1 MKKKAEL
8 DYWELNNKYDAAKFN
23 FNTTQE
29 IEPFDGIIGQERA
42 IKSFEFGLNVK
53 MKGYNIYVSGP
64 SGSGKTSYAR
74 LSTQAKAKNE
84 AVPYDWC
91 YVYNFDN
98 PRSPLS
104 LRFEPGIGRQFRDD
118 MNELISFF
126 KTEITKAFSSE
137 DYDKEKTDL
146 SRTYDDKRDEL
157 IKKLNSFAE
166 KNGFLLKTSNS
177 GIIFQPIINNEP
189 VTEENYDTLDES
201 VKDGINERLESMQD
215 TVNAI
220 MRDVKSIDKEY
231 RQKMDDLD
239 YKIGMFAI
247 GHYVSTLQEKYQD
260 SKRVIKYLEAVQE
273 DVLDNID
280 QFSEPE
286 TDEEDPV
293 AALLPKLGG
302 AKNDDTTLKYRVN
315 LLVDNSKTEG
325 APVIVDY
332 NPTYYNLVGEVEYD
346 NEYGNLTTDF
356 MKIKAGIMHKANGGY
371 LIIQIQDLL
380 SNTQSWEAL
389 RRIIKTREIAI
400 ENLREQAGAITVTT
414 LKPEPIPADM
424 KVILIGGA
432 YYYELLRGYDE
443 DFSKLFKIRA
453 DFDYEMDRTDNN
465 VYKIAGFIS
474 KFCKNENTLPFDSTA
489 VATIIEYA
497 SREAESQKKL
507 TTRFNLIA
515 EILAESA
522 TWAKLD
528 NADMVT
534 EEYVKKADRERIYRL
549 SMYHEKMNDL
559 LDNDTI
565 MIATDGYCVGKINGL
580 AVLDMGD
587 FSFGSPTR
595 ITATTYMGKSGI
607 VNIEKEAEMS
617 GPTHNKGVQII
628 TGYLGSMYAQKMPLS
643 LSCRIAFEQN
653 YNGIDGDSASSTE
666 LYCILSSLSG
676 IPVNQSL
683 AVTGSVNQCGEI
695 QAIGGINHKIEGY
708 FDLCNRRGLTGKQG
722 IVMPYANVRDLV
734 LKDDV
739 IRAVKNRMFHIYPI
753 STIDEGIEILL
764 GTQAGTIDKNGNYPT
779 DSVHGRVMAKLIEF
793 NKNNEDENE

>member
-1 MKKKAEL
+1 MKT
-8 DYWELNNKYDAAKFN
+8 ELNYTQLNNREDINKFSFK
-23 FNTTQE
+23 TTDD
-29 IEPFDGIIGQERA
+29 IEPFKGIIGQERA
-42 IKSFEFGLNVK
+42 VKAFEFGLNVK

-64 SGSGKTSYAR
+64 SGSGKTTYAK
-74 LSTQAKAKNE
+74 LSAKEKAKNE

-91 YVYNFDN
+91 YVYNFDD

-118 MNELISFF
+118 MNELVSFF
-126 KTEITKAFSSE
+126 KTELTKAFTSE
-137 DYDKEKTDL
+137 DYDKEKSDL

-157 IKKLNSFAE
+157 IKKLDSVASENSFA
-166 KNGFLLKTSNS
+166 LKTSNS
-177 GIIFQPIINNEP
+177 GIIFQPIIDN
-189 VTEENYDTLDES
+189 VLITEENYDSLDED
-201 VKDGINERLESMQD
+201 VKNGINERLESMQD
-215 TVNAI
+215 VVNSI
-220 MRDVKSIDKEY
+220 MRDIKNIDKEY

-247 GHYVSTLQEKYQD
+247 GHYVSALQEKYKY
-260 SKRVIKYLEAVQE
+260 SERVIKYLESVQE
-273 DVLDNID
+273 DVLENID
-280 QFSEPE
+280 QFSEQEP
-286 TDEEDPV
+286 DEEDPV

-302 AKNDDTTLKYRVN
+302 TKNDDATLKYRVN
-315 LLVDNSKTEG
+315 LIVDNSKTEG

-356 MKIKAGIMHKANGGY
+356 MKIKPGLMHRANGGY
-371 LIIQIQDLL
+371 LIIQAQDLL
-380 SNTQSWEAL
+380 SNVQAWEAL
-389 RRIIKTREIAI
+389 RRIIKTKEITI
-400 ENLREQAGAITVTT
+400 ENLRDQVGAIAVTT
-414 LKPEPIPADM
+414 LKPEPIPSDV
-424 KVILIGGA
+424 KVILVGGA

-453 DFDYEMDRTDNN
+453 DFDYEMDRNDENIF
-465 VYKIAGFIS
+465 KIAGFIS
-474 KFCKNENTLPFDSTA
+474 KFCDNEKTLPFDSSA
-489 VATIIEYA
+489 VASVIEYS
-497 SREAESQKKL
+497 SRSVESQKKL
-507 TTRFNLIA
+507 STRFNLIA

-522 TWAKLD
+522 TWAQLD
-528 NADMVT
+528 NAEIVT
-534 EEYVKKADRERIYRL
+534 AEYVKKAEEEKAYRL
-549 SMYHEKMNDL
+549 SMYQEKMNEL
-559 LDNDTI
+559 LDNNTI

-587 FSFGSPTR
+587 YSFGSPTR

-628 TGYLGSMYAQKMPLS
+628 TGYLGRMYAQKMPLS

-666 LYCILSSLSG
+666 LYCILSSLSE

-695 QAIGGINHKIEGY
+695 QAIGGVTHKIEGY
-708 FDLCNRRGLTGKQG
+708 FDLCSRRGLTGKQG
-722 IVMPYANVRDLV
+722 VVIPESNVNDLV

-739 IRAVKNRMFHIYPI
+739 IEAVKNGMFHIYSI
-753 STIDEGIEILL
+753 STIDEGIELLL
-764 GTQAGTIDKNGNYPT
+764 GTEAGVMDENGDYPPE
-779 DSVHGRVMAKLIEF
+779 SVHGKVMAKLKKF
-793 NKNNEDENE
+793 NEYNED

>member
-1 MKKKAEL
+1 MEVSDVKT
-8 DYWELNNKYDAAKFN
+8 ELNYTQLNNREDINKFSFK
-23 FNTTQE
+23 TTDD
-29 IEPFDGIIGQERA
+29 IEPFKGIIGQERA
-42 IKSFEFGLNVK
+42 VKAFEFGLNVK

-64 SGSGKTSYAR
+64 CGSGKTTYAK
-74 LSTQAKAKNE
+74 LSAKEKAKNE

-91 YVYNFDN
+91 YVYNFDD

-118 MNELISFF
+118 MNELVSFF
-126 KTEITKAFSSE
+126 KTELTKAFTSE
-137 DYDKEKTDL
+137 DYDKEKSDL

-157 IKKLNSFAE
+157 IKKLDSVASENSFA
-166 KNGFLLKTSNS
+166 LKTSNS
-177 GIIFQPIINNEP
+177 GIIFQPIIDN
-189 VTEENYDTLDES
+189 VLITEENYDSLDED
-201 VKDGINERLESMQD
+201 VKNGINERLESMQD
-215 TVNAI
+215 VVNSI
-220 MRDVKSIDKEY
+220 MRDIKNIDKEY

-247 GHYVSTLQEKYQD
+247 GHYVSALQEKYQY
-260 SKRVIKYLEAVQE
+260 SERVIKYLESVQE
-273 DVLDNID
+273 DVLENID
-280 QFSEPE
+280 QFSEQEP
-286 TDEEDPV
+286 DEEDPV

-302 AKNDDTTLKYRVN
+302 TKNDDATLKYRVN
-315 LLVDNSKTEG
+315 LIVDNSKTEG

-356 MKIKAGIMHKANGGY
+356 MKIKPGLMHRANGGY
-371 LIIQIQDLL
+371 LIIQAQDLL
-380 SNTQSWEAL
+380 SNVQAWEAF
-389 RRIIKTREIAI
+389 RRIIKTKEITI
-400 ENLREQAGAITVTT
+400 ENLRDQVGAIAVTT
-414 LKPEPIPADM
+414 LKPEPIPSDV
-424 KVILIGGA
+424 KVILVGGA

-453 DFDYEMDRTDNN
+453 DFDYEMDRNDENIF
-465 VYKIAGFIS
+465 KIAGFIS
-474 KFCKNENTLPFDSTA
+474 KFCDNEKTLPFDSSA
-489 VATIIEYA
+489 VASVIEYS
-497 SREAESQKKL
+497 SRSVESQKKL
-507 TTRFNLIA
+507 STRFNLIA

-522 TWAKLD
+522 TWAQLD
-528 NADMVT
+528 NAEIVT
-534 EEYVKKADRERIYRL
+534 AEYVKKAEEEKAYRL
-549 SMYHEKMNDL
+549 SMYQEKMNEL
-559 LDNDTI
+559 LDNNTI

-587 FSFGSPTR
+587 YSFGSPTR

-628 TGYLGSMYAQKMPLS
+628 TGYLGRMYAQKMPLS

-666 LYCILSSLSG
+666 LYCILSSLSE

-695 QAIGGINHKIEGY
+695 QAIGGVTHKIEGY
-708 FDLCNRRGLTGKQG
+708 FDLCSRRGLTGKQG
-722 IVMPYANVRDLV
+722 VVIPESNVNDLV

-739 IRAVKNRMFHIYPI
+739 IEAVKNGMFHIYSI
-753 STIDEGIEILL
+753 STIDEGIELLL
-764 GTQAGTIDKNGNYPT
+764 GTEAGIMDENGDYPPE
-779 DSVHGRVMAKLIEF
+779 SVHGKVMAKLKKF
-793 NKNNEDENE
+793 NEYNED

>member
-1 MKKKAEL
+1 MKT
-8 DYWELNNKYDAAKFN
+8 ELNYTQLNNREDINKFSFK
-23 FNTTQE
+23 TTDD
-29 IEPFDGIIGQERA
+29 IEPFKGIIGQERA
-42 IKSFEFGLNVK
+42 VKAFEFGLNVK

-64 SGSGKTSYAR
+64 SGSGKTTYAK
-74 LSTQAKAKNE
+74 LSAKEKAKNE

-91 YVYNFDN
+91 YVYNFDD

-118 MNELISFF
+118 MNELVSFF
-126 KTEITKAFSSE
+126 KTELTKAFTSE
-137 DYDKEKTDL
+137 DYDKEKSDL

-157 IKKLNSFAE
+157 IKKLDSVASENSFA
-166 KNGFLLKTSNS
+166 LKTSNS
-177 GIIFQPIINNEP
+177 GIIFQPIIDN
-189 VTEENYDTLDES
+189 VLITEENYDSLDED
-201 VKDGINERLESMQD
+201 VKNGINERLESMQD
-215 TVNAI
+215 VVNSI
-220 MRDVKSIDKEY
+220 MRDIKNIDKEY

-247 GHYVSTLQEKYQD
+247 GHYVSALQEKYQY
-260 SKRVIKYLEAVQE
+260 SERVIKYLESVQE
-273 DVLDNID
+273 DVLENID
-280 QFSEPE
+280 QFSEQEP
-286 TDEEDPV
+286 DEEDPV

-302 AKNDDTTLKYRVN
+302 TKNDDVTLKYRVN
-315 LLVDNSKTEG
+315 LIVDNSKTEG

-356 MKIKAGIMHKANGGY
+356 MKIKPGLMHRANGGY
-371 LIIQIQDLL
+371 LIIQAQDLL
-380 SNTQSWEAL
+380 SNVQAWEAL
-389 RRIIKTREIAI
+389 RRIIKTKEITI
-400 ENLREQAGAITVTT
+400 ENLRDQVGAIAVTT
-414 LKPEPIPADM
+414 LKPEPIPSDV
-424 KVILIGGA
+424 KVILVGGA

-453 DFDYEMDRTDNN
+453 DFDYEMDRNDENIF
-465 VYKIAGFIS
+465 KIAGFIS
-474 KFCKNENTLPFDSTA
+474 KFCKNEKTLPFDASA
-489 VATIIEYA
+489 VASVIEYS
-497 SREAESQKKL
+497 SRSVESQKKL
-507 TTRFNLIA
+507 STRFNLIA

-522 TWAKLD
+522 TWAQMD
-528 NADMVT
+528 NAEIVT
-534 EEYVKKADRERIYRL
+534 AEYVKKAEEEKAYRL
-549 SMYHEKMNDL
+549 SMYQEKMNEL

-587 FSFGSPTR
+587 YSFGSPTR

-628 TGYLGSMYAQKMPLS
+628 TGYLGRMYAQKMPLS

-666 LYCILSSLSG
+666 LYCILSSLSE

-695 QAIGGINHKIEGY
+695 QAIGGVTHKIEGY
-708 FDLCNRRGLTGKQG
+708 FDLCSRRGLTGKQG
-722 IVMPYANVRDLV
+722 VVIPESNVNDLV

-739 IRAVKNRMFHIYPI
+739 IEAVKNGMFHIYSI
-753 STIDEGIEILL
+753 STIDEGIELLL
-764 GTQAGTIDKNGNYPT
+764 GTEAGVMDENGDYPPE
-779 DSVHGRVMAKLIEF
+779 SVHGKVMAKLKKF
-793 NKNNEDENE
+793 NEYNED

>member
-1 MKKKAEL
+1 MSDVKT
-8 DYWELNNKYDAAKFN
+8 ELNYTQLNNREDINKFSFK
-23 FNTTQE
+23 TTDD
-29 IEPFDGIIGQERA
+29 IEPFKGIIGQERA
-42 IKSFEFGLNVK
+42 VKAFEFGLNVK

-64 SGSGKTSYAR
+64 CGSGKTTYAK
-74 LSTQAKAKNE
+74 LSAKEKAKNE

-91 YVYNFDN
+91 YVYNFDD

-118 MNELISFF
+118 MNELVSFF
-126 KTEITKAFSSE
+126 KTELTKAFTSE
-137 DYDKEKTDL
+137 DYDKEKSDL

-157 IKKLNSFAE
+157 IKKLDSVASENSFA
-166 KNGFLLKTSNS
+166 LKTSNS
-177 GIIFQPIINNEP
+177 GIIFQPIIDN
-189 VTEENYDTLDES
+189 VLITEENYDSLDED
-201 VKDGINERLESMQD
+201 VKNGINERLESMQD
-215 TVNAI
+215 VVNSI
-220 MRDVKSIDKEY
+220 MRDIKNIDKEY

-247 GHYVSTLQEKYQD
+247 GHYVSALQEKYQY
-260 SKRVIKYLEAVQE
+260 SERVIKYLESVQE
-273 DVLDNID
+273 DVLENID
-280 QFSEPE
+280 QFSEQEP
-286 TDEEDPV
+286 DEEDPV

-302 AKNDDTTLKYRVN
+302 TKNDDATLKYRVN
-315 LLVDNSKTEG
+315 LIVDNSKTEG

-356 MKIKAGIMHKANGGY
+356 MKIKPGLMHRANGGY
-371 LIIQIQDLL
+371 LIIQAQDLL
-380 SNTQSWEAL
+380 SNVQAWEAF
-389 RRIIKTREIAI
+389 RRIIKTKEITI
-400 ENLREQAGAITVTT
+400 ENLRDQVGAIAVTT
-414 LKPEPIPADM
+414 LKPEPIPSDV
-424 KVILIGGA
+424 KVILVGGA

-453 DFDYEMDRTDNN
+453 DFDYEMDRNDENIF
-465 VYKIAGFIS
+465 KIAGFIS
-474 KFCKNENTLPFDSTA
+474 KFCDNEKTLPFDSSA
-489 VATIIEYA
+489 VASVIEYS
-497 SREAESQKKL
+497 SRSVESQKKL
-507 TTRFNLIA
+507 STRFNLIA

-522 TWAKLD
+522 TWAQLD
-528 NADMVT
+528 NAEIVT
-534 EEYVKKADRERIYRL
+534 AEYVKKAEEEKAYRL
-549 SMYHEKMNDL
+549 SMYQEKMNEL
-559 LDNDTI
+559 LDNNTI

-587 FSFGSPTR
+587 YSFGSPTR

-628 TGYLGSMYAQKMPLS
+628 TGYLGRMYAQKMPLS

-666 LYCILSSLSG
+666 LYCILSSLSE

-695 QAIGGINHKIEGY
+695 QAIGGVTHKIEGY
-708 FDLCNRRGLTGKQG
+708 FDLCSRRGLTGKQG
-722 IVMPYANVRDLV
+722 VVIPESNVNDLV

-739 IRAVKNRMFHIYPI
+739 IEAVKNGMFHIYSI
-753 STIDEGIEILL
+753 STIDEGIELLL
-764 GTQAGTIDKNGNYPT
+764 GTEAGIMDENGDYPPE
-779 DSVHGRVMAKLIEF
+779 SVHGKVMAKLKKF
-793 NKNNEDENE
+793 NEYNED

>member
-1 MKKKAEL
+1 MKT
-8 DYWELNNKYDAAKFN
+8 ELNYTQLNNREDINKFSFK
-23 FNTTQE
+23 TTDD
-29 IEPFDGIIGQERA
+29 IEPFKGIIGQERA
-42 IKSFEFGLNVK
+42 VKAFEFGLNVK

-64 SGSGKTSYAR
+64 CGSGKTTYAK
-74 LSTQAKAKNE
+74 LSAKEKAKNE

-91 YVYNFDN
+91 YVYNFDD

-118 MNELISFF
+118 MNELVSFF
-126 KTEITKAFSSE
+126 KTELTKAFTSE
-137 DYDKEKTDL
+137 DYDKEKSDL

-157 IKKLNSFAE
+157 IKKLDSVASENSFA
-166 KNGFLLKTSNS
+166 LKTSNS
-177 GIIFQPIINNEP
+177 GIIFQPIIDN
-189 VTEENYDTLDES
+189 VLITEENYDSLDED
-201 VKDGINERLESMQD
+201 VKNGINERLESMQD
-215 TVNAI
+215 VVNSI
-220 MRDVKSIDKEY
+220 MRDIKNIDKEY

-247 GHYVSTLQEKYQD
+247 GHYVSALQEKYQY
-260 SKRVIKYLEAVQE
+260 SERVIKYLESVQE
-273 DVLDNID
+273 DVLENID
-280 QFSEPE
+280 QFSEQEP
-286 TDEEDPV
+286 DEEDPV

-302 AKNDDTTLKYRVN
+302 TKNDDATLKYRVN
-315 LLVDNSKTEG
+315 LIVDNSKTEG

-356 MKIKAGIMHKANGGY
+356 MKIKPGLMHRANGGY
-371 LIIQIQDLL
+371 LIIQAQDLL
-380 SNTQSWEAL
+380 SNVQAWEAL
-389 RRIIKTREIAI
+389 RRIIKTKEITI
-400 ENLREQAGAITVTT
+400 ENLRDQVGAIAVTT
-414 LKPEPIPADM
+414 LKPEPIPSDV
-424 KVILIGGA
+424 KVILVGGA

-453 DFDYEMDRTDNN
+453 DFDYEMVRNDENIF
-465 VYKIAGFIS
+465 KIAGFIS
-474 KFCKNENTLPFDSTA
+474 KFCENEKTLPFDSSA
-489 VATIIEYA
+489 VASVIEYS
-497 SREAESQKKL
+497 SRSVESQKKL
-507 TTRFNLIA
+507 STRFNLIA

-522 TWAKLD
+522 TWAQLD
-528 NADMVT
+528 NAEIVT
-534 EEYVKKADRERIYRL
+534 AEYVKKAEEEKAYRL
-549 SMYHEKMNDL
+549 SMYQEKMNEL
-559 LDNDTI
+559 LDNNTI

-587 FSFGSPTR
+587 YSFGSPTR

-628 TGYLGSMYAQKMPLS
+628 TGYLGRMYAQKMPLS

-666 LYCILSSLSG
+666 LYCILSSLSE

-695 QAIGGINHKIEGY
+695 QAIGGVTHKIEGY
-708 FDLCNRRGLTGKQG
+708 FDLCSRRGLTGKQG
-722 IVMPYANVRDLV
+722 VVIPESNVNDLV

-739 IRAVKNRMFHIYPI
+739 VEAVKNGMFHIYSI
-753 STIDEGIEILL
+753 STIDEGIELLL
-764 GTQAGTIDKNGNYPT
+764 GTEAGVMDENGDYPPE
-779 DSVHGRVMAKLIEF
+779 SVHGKVMDKLKKF
-793 NKNNEDENE
+793 NEYNED